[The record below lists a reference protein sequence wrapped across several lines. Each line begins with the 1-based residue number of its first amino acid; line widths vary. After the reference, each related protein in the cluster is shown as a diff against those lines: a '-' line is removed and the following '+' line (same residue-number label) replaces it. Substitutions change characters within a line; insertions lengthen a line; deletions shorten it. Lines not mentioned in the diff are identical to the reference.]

1 MAFRS
6 RNLAKRI
13 FDLTASAFAIIFL
26 IPIMFLI
33 GCCIIIHIGS
43 PIFFSQKRVGLNGK
57 SFRLIKF
64 RTMTNVRD
72 AQGKLL
78 PDSERLTNLGK
89 FLRETSID
97 EFPSLW
103 NVIKGDMSIVGP
115 RPLLP
120 EYLPLYSSE
129 QARRHIVKPGITGWA
144 QIKGRNTLSWEE
156 KFKLDIWYIS
166 NSSLG

>member
-115 RPLLP
+115 AGHC
-120 EYLPLYSSE
+120 YLNIFL
-129 QARRHIVKPGITGWA
+129 V
-144 QIKGRNTLSWEE
+144 
-156 KFKLDIWYIS
+156 FV
-166 NSSLG
+166 

>member
-78 PDSERLTNLGK
+78 PDSERLTNL
-89 FLRETSID
+89 EI
-97 EFPSLW
+97 
-103 NVIKGDMSIVGP
+103 
-115 RPLLP
+115 
-120 EYLPLYSSE
+120 SS
-129 QARRHIVKPGITGWA
+129 
-144 QIKGRNTLSWEE
+144 RN
-156 KFKLDIWYIS
+156 F
-166 NSSLG
+166 N